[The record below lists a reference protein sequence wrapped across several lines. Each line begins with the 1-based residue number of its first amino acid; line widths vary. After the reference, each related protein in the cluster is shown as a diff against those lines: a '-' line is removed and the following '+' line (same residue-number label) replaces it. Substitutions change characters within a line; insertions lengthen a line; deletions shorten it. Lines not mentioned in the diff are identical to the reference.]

1 MVESEAA
8 AGIVTAGSMAAK
20 HSRSCG
26 CNLDRPGSR
35 FKGAGLDVL
44 VWIVASSV
52 AVQLVAYENNH
63 YSSSNNGFICIHGFY
78 SVSGGWLMLPPNLI

>member
-1 MVESEAA
+1 MVESKAA

-20 HSRSCG
+20 HSRSRG
-26 CNLDRPGSR
+26 CDLDRPGSR
-35 FKGAGLDVL
+35 IKAAGLDVL

-63 YSSSNNGFICIHGFY
+63 YNSGNNGFIWIHGFH
-78 SVSGGWLMLPPNLI
+78 SVSGRG